1 MRPTALS
8 LLAVAGSLISFAAAA
23 APDLDADLAALTTAK
38 AAAKDHLAGDD
49 AGARK
54 RLSGALAA
62 CGDTKCSP
70 SVAARLHRDLGIFL
84 LVQGEPGNDGAAEL
98 ERALK
103 LDPTIEMDDTFATPA
118 VWKRWVEIVRSKGA
132 PRQTPEAPAERPK
145 ESPERGRE
153 DEKRAP
159 DPASPAAIP
168 APAAAPPKALASPP
182 STSGFWVGAGVQA
195 DIAFLG
201 GGNLCSR
208 ESQSAVAYSCFRPD
222 GEQYL
227 GVLEP
232 AAPAGLAPSY
242 GTTRVALQIERVLP
256 YHLSVGGRVGFAFG
270 GGPTPAKGPT
280 FVPLHLEASLS
291 YWFGQPLSRDTGLRG
306 FASLMGGMAQMD
318 ASRSVAVD
326 ECRAG
331 SPSGCAPATNV
342 QPGGDNPDHQT
353 LDAYKKAGQGFVGL
367 GLGAFYSFVAG
378 SGLVVEVR
386 VLQFFP
392 SAATTLSPSLGYV
405 FQIL

>member
-1 MRPTALS
+1 MRPTAFS

-23 APDLDADLAALTTAK
+23 APDLDADLAALTAAK

-54 RLSGALAA
+54 KLARALAA

-84 LVQGEPGNDGAAEL
+84 LVQGEAGNDGAAEL

-118 VWKRWVEIVRSKGA
+118 VWKRWVEIVRGKGA
-132 PRQTPEAPAERPK
+132 PRQAPEEPTEPPK
-145 ESPERGRE
+145 E
-153 DEKRAP
+153 RA
-159 DPASPAAIP
+159 P
-168 APAAAPPKALASPP
+168 APAKAPPAPP

-201 GGNLCSR
+201 GADLCGR

-222 GEQYL
+222 NEQYL
-227 GVLEP
+227 GVPEP
-232 AAPAGLAPSY
+232 TGPAGLAPSY

-306 FASLMGGMAQMD
+306 FASLLGGMAQMD
-318 ASRSVAVD
+318 ASRTVTVD

-331 SPSGCAPATNV
+331 SPSGCTPATNV
-342 QPGGDNPDHQT
+342 QPGGDNPAHQT
-353 LDAYKKAGQGFVGL
+353 LDAYKKAGQGFIGL
-367 GLGAFYSFVAG
+367 GLGAFYSFLPG
-378 SGLVVEVR
+378 SGLLVEVR

-392 SAATTLSPSLGYV
+392 SAATTLSPSIGYV